1 MNNERIDLKSF
12 IDEAVECL
20 SESNSF
26 SKNGKIKK
34 IYKHHYYFIIAEN
47 LFRKDDPKYKSL
59 NNLINNHSELLIDLI
74 KYSDPDNIYNHF
86 SNLNTYTKQRS
97 TKLGTRGK
105 AATFEGHEIGEFEIL
120 PLNSL
125 LEIKLPITK
134 ELEGLISDPD
144 KKKLLEMF
152 STTYKR
158 IRSGNPTKINF
169 KQYSNFINKL
179 VSDID
184 TLESPRKNVYYYL
197 IERELAY
204 EFFKSVLSTYSE
216 LVSEDSKFNFKYL
229 EILDKLILIKDI
241 PALLI
246 REELIQKFKKID
258 NRLDYQHF
266 YPYIYEHMD
275 FNNRFFQYMFKHN
288 FQQMTINDFKIDMT
302 YFSKLYD
309 RSYYVNNFTIKKDFS
324 ANDFKS
330 LMQSIKNH
338 NKKIQCKNN

>member
-26 SKNGKIKK
+26 SKNDKIKK

-47 LFRKDDPKYKSL
+47 LFRKNDLKYKSL
-59 NNLINNHSELLIDLI
+59 NNLINDHSDLLIDLV
-74 KYSDPDNIYNHF
+74 KYSDTDNIYNHF

-97 TKLGTRGK
+97 TKLGTRDK

-134 ELEGLISDPD
+134 DMEGFISYPV
-144 KKKLLEMF
+144 KKKMF
-152 STTYKR
+152 NTIYKR
-158 IRSGNPTKINF
+158 IRSGNPTQINF
-169 KQYSNFINKL
+169 KQYSNFIKKL
-179 VSDID
+179 VSDVDI
-184 TLESPRKNVYYYL
+184 LESPRKNVYYYL

-204 EFFKSVLSTYSE
+204 EFYKSVLSTYSG

-258 NRLDYQHF
+258 NKLEYQHF
-266 YPYIYEHMD
+266 YDSIYEHMN
-275 FNNRFFQYMFKHN
+275 FNNRFFKYMFKHN
-288 FQQMTINDFKIDMT
+288 FQHMTINDFKINMT

-309 RSYYVNNFTIKKDFS
+309 RNYYVNNFTIKKDFS
-324 ANDFKS
+324 ADDFKN

-338 NKKIQCKNN
+338 NKKIQCKNNS